1 MSLLTDSDS
10 PTPAKA
16 AAVVDVTAASF
27 KQEVLDASMSQIV
40 LVDFWA
46 EWCGPCKQL
55 TPALERLVASSNGAA
70 KLAKINIETEKML
83 SSQFQIQSIPMVYA
97 FIDGRPIDGFQGAL
111 PDSQLKTFLE
121 RLLKLKP
128 GAGAPAG
135 EDIAM
140 ALEDADILASQGQ
153 MEEAEQIYAAVL
165 EADPKNARA
174 YAGLVRAKMASKDMA
189 GAALLLEQLPE
200 AVAKDSTLLQLKASL
215 SLATGHKILAD
226 RAAVDAAVAANPK
239 DFDGLYA
246 LASDAIA
253 RGDMDG
259 AAAHLLR
266 SIKTDRAYKDGEAR
280 QLLLELFNAMGFES
294 EFTQVNRRA
303 LSSILF
309 S

>member
-1 MSLLTDSDS
+1 MTLMTDSDS
-10 PTPAKA
+10 SAPAQA
-16 AAVVDVTAASF
+16 TAVVDVTAASF

-55 TPALERLVASSNGAA
+55 TPALERLVAGSNGAA
-70 KLAKINIETEKML
+70 KLAKINIDKEKML
-83 SSQFQIQSIPMVYA
+83 GSQFQIQSIPTVYA
-97 FIDGRPIDGFQGAL
+97 FIDGRPVDGFQGAL
-111 PDSQLKTFLE
+111 PDSQLKAFLDK
-121 RLLKLKP
+121 LIKLKP

-135 EDIAM
+135 EDIEM
-140 ALEDADILASQGQ
+140 ALDDAEALAGQGQ
-153 MEEAEQIYAAVL
+153 FAEAEQLFAAVL

-174 YAGLVRAKMASKDMA
+174 YAGLVRIKTSTKDMA

-200 AVAKDSTLLQLKASL
+200 ALAKDSTLLQLKAGL
-215 SLATGHKILAD
+215 SLATGHAILPD
-226 RAAVDAAVAANPK
+226 RAVVEAAVVADPK
-239 DFDGLYA
+239 NLDGLYA

-259 AAAHLLR
+259 AATHLLE
-266 SIKTDRAYKDGEAR
+266 SIKRNRAYKDGEAR
-280 QLLLELFNAMGFES
+280 QLLLQLFDAMGFES
-294 EFTQVNRRA
+294 SFTQANRRA